1 MAVREAQIEDL
12 EGYISHSLNSFK
24 QEGNVITLTRADGLS
39 FSFTIEKEDGPQGSQ
54 GDKGP
59 KGDQGESAFEIA
71 KRLGLTDELTWQSWI
86 SSLVGNKGDTG
97 NKGADGKNGKNGI
110 NGVIPGIRFAPTVW
124 GTDKIGGTITN
135 NNNTYTIG
143 LQIPL
148 KAAGVAGK
156 DGIRPTLTIGE
167 VTFDDLRNLG
177 ASALLDREE
186 NSYTLNLTIPRGLT
200 GDDGT
205 NTVGKNTYGPE
216 ISFVVNYE
224 EVDEPKIT
232 STSTPKYDE
241 SWKQIFYF
249 TIPRGQRGERGEMG
263 AQGNRSTISSTAEF
277 KIITNAEYIN
287 NPGKGFSTFRCDIFG
302 DEKSLAYGYTWR
314 TDETTRQLVRVEG
327 TDHTGW
333 YYRVGP
339 ATGKINTD
347 IHTGWIP
354 ASLEF

>member
-12 EGYISHSLNSFK
+12 EGYILHSLNSFK

-39 FSFTIEKEDGPQGSQ
+39 FSFTIEKEDGSQGPQ
-54 GDKGP
+54 GDKGL

-71 KRLGLTDELTWQSWI
+71 KRLELTDEFTWQSWI
-86 SSLVGNKGDTG
+86 SSLKGNKGDTG
-97 NKGADGKNGKNGI
+97 DNGTNGKDGI
-110 NGVIPGIRFAPTVW
+110 NGKDGVIPDIRFSPTVW
-124 GTDKIGGTITN
+124 NADKIGGTITN
-135 NNNTYTIG
+135 NNNIYTIG

-148 KAAGVAGK
+148 KAAGIPGT
-156 DGIRPTLTIGE
+156 DGAKPTLTIGE

-177 ASALLDREE
+177 ASALLDRKE

-200 GDDGT
+200 GDDGA
-205 NTVGKNTYGPE
+205 NTVGRNTYGPE
-216 ISFVVNYE
+216 ISFVVQY
-224 EVDEPKIT
+224 DEIDKPIVTTT
-232 STSTPKYDE
+232 SEPKYDE
-241 SWKQIFYF
+241 PWKQTFYF

-263 AQGNRSTISSTAEF
+263 AQGNRSTVSSTAEF

-302 DEKSLAYGYTWR
+302 DEKSFAYGYTWR

-339 ATGKINTD
+339 ATGKINAD
-347 IHTGWIP
+347 IYTGWVP
-354 ASLEF
+354 ASLEL